1 LQDIEMSSTVAMCL
15 IIVGAVMVLGPL
27 VLSYLYHG
35 DPPVH
40 RDAGIGYSWACFL
53 AGCATITTGI
63 FSSLGVTSASGIPM
77 ASKTKTA

>member
-1 LQDIEMSSTVAMCL
+1 MRSSVALCL

-35 DPPVH
+35 EPPVH

-63 FSSLGVTSASGIPM
+63 FLSLGVASAPDIPV

>member
-1 LQDIEMSSTVAMCL
+1 MKSSITICL

-35 DPPVH
+35 EPPVR

-53 AGCATITTGI
+53 AGCATITTCI
-63 FSSLGVTSASGIPM
+63 FTSLGVTSESDIPVT
-77 ASKTKTA
+77 SKTKTAY

>member
-1 LQDIEMSSTVAMCL
+1 MRSSVAMCL

-35 DPPVH
+35 EPPVH
-40 RDAGIGYSWACFL
+40 RAAGIGYSWACFL

-63 FSSLGVTSASGIPM
+63 FSSLCVASASDNPV

>member
-1 LQDIEMSSTVAMCL
+1 MRSSVALCL

-35 DPPVH
+35 EPPVH
-40 RDAGIGYSWACFL
+40 RDAGIGYSWACVL

-63 FSSLGVTSASGIPM
+63 FSSLGVASAPDIPV

>member
-1 LQDIEMSSTVAMCL
+1 MRSSVANCL
-15 IIVGAVMVLGPL
+15 IIVMVLGPL

-35 DPPVH
+35 EPPVH

-53 AGCATITTGI
+53 AGCATIITGI
-63 FSSLGVTSASGIPM
+63 LPSLGVASESNIPV